1 MAQAG
6 MAAIPG
12 LKDTYVQLKTRMDRA
27 VEDFRKAMAATR
39 TGRAN
44 VHMLDSVSVD
54 YYGSQMPLNQIAQVH
69 APEAQ
74 LITVQPFDPTS
85 LGGIEKA
92 IRTADLGLNPMNDG
106 KVIRVPVPPLTEER
120 RRDMVKHLHKILE
133 EHRTAV
139 RNIRRDGNDAIKK
152 AMKDK
157 KITEDDEK
165 RAIDEIQ
172 RLTDDEIKKM
182 EEMSKGKEK
191 EVMEIK

>member
-1 MAQAG
+1 MADAG
-6 MAAIPG
+6 PLRDIRI
-12 LKDTYVQLKTRMDRA
+12 QLKTRMDKA

-39 TGRAN
+39 TGRAS

-54 YYGSQMPLNQIAQVH
+54 YYGSQMFLSQVAQVH

-74 LITVQPFDPTS
+74 LITVQPFDPS
-85 LGGIEKA
+85 QLGAIEKA
-92 IRTADLGLNPMNDG
+92 IRSGDLGLNPMNDG
-106 KVIRVPVPPLTEER
+106 KLIRVPVPPLTQER
-120 RRDMVKHLHKILE
+120 RQDMVKHLHKILE

-157 KITEDDEK
+157 KITEDEEK
-165 RAIDEIQ
+165 RALDEIQ
-172 RLTDDEIKKM
+172 KLTDDEIKKM

>member
-12 LKDTYVQLKTRMDRA
+12 LKDTYIQLKTRMDKA

-44 VHMLDSVSVD
+44 VHMLDTVNVD
-54 YYGSQMPLNQIAQVH
+54 YYGTPTPLSQVASVH
-69 APEAQ
+69 AEAQ
-74 LITVQPFDPTS
+74 LLTIQAWDAS
-85 LGGIEKA
+85 HLQAIEKA
-92 IRTADLGLNPMNDG
+92 IRSSDLGLNPMNDG
-106 KVIRVPVPPLTEER
+106 KIIRVPVPPLTEER
-120 RRDMVKHLHKILE
+120 RKDMVKHLHKVLE

-152 AMKDK
+152 ALKDK

-165 RAIDEIQ
+165 RAMDEIQ
-172 RLTDDEIKKM
+172 KLTDDEIKKM